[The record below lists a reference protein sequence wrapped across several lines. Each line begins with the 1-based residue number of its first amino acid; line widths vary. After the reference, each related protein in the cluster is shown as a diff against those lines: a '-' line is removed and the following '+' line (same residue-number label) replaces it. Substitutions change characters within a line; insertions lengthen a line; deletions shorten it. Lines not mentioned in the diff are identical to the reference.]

1 MTPNNIWCCLNTK
14 LKKLLKEGIH
24 THKMDKEER
33 RIYGMEY
40 YKKNR
45 DKLREYMRSRAKLTS
60 DDSPGK
66 IAGIKAAI
74 KRLDKKEEKSE
85 EIMARV
91 MWLKKELKRLE
102 KLKK

>member
-1 MTPNNIWCCLNTK
+1 M
-14 LKKLLKEGIH
+14 
-24 THKMDKEER
+24 KMDKEER
-33 RIYGMEY
+33 RIYANEY
-40 YKKNR
+40 YQKHR
-45 DKLREYMRSRAKLTS
+45 DKLRKYMRDRATLAS

>member
-1 MTPNNIWCCLNTK
+1 M
-14 LKKLLKEGIH
+14 
-24 THKMDKEER
+24 KMDKEER

-45 DKLREYMRSRAKLTS
+45 NKLRKYMRDRAKLAS

-74 KRLDKKEEKSE
+74 KRLDKKDEGGTEV
-85 EIMARV
+85 IARV
-91 MWLKKELKRLE
+91 KWLKKELKRLE
-102 KLKK
+102 KLKQ